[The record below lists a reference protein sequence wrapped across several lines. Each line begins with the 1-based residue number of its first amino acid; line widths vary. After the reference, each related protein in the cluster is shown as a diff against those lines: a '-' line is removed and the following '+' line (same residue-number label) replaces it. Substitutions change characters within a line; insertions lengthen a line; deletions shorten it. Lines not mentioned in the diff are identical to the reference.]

1 MEYEI
6 RRDKIIIFSI
16 CIMASLDLS
25 FVKGSSKLVK
35 AEKLEVIYNAI
46 LSRVRALPDVNNFR
60 NNTDLIHL
68 VCNLAENAI
77 KKKWGQVDKKAFVVR
92 ILNTLFTYNV
102 LEKAQVEDVIEF
114 LHSNNQINKVENAK
128 KVYACGK
135 NWLKKKVLN

>member
-1 MEYEI
+1 
-6 RRDKIIIFSI
+6 
-16 CIMASLDLS
+16 MASLDLS

-46 LSRVRALPDVNNFR
+46 LSRVRVLPDVNNLR

-77 KKKWGQVDKKAFVVR
+77 KKKWGAVDKKAFVIRV
-92 ILNTLFTYNV
+92 LNTLFTYNV
-102 LEKAQVEDVIEF
+102 VEKAQVEDVIEF
-114 LHSNNQINKVENAK
+114 LHSNNQINKVENAR

-135 NWLKKKVLN
+135 KWLKKKVL

>member
-1 MEYEI
+1 
-6 RRDKIIIFSI
+6 
-16 CIMASLDLS
+16 MASLDLS
-25 FVKGSSKLVK
+25 FVKASSKLIK

-46 LSRVRALPDVNNFR
+46 LSRVRVLPDVNNLR

-92 ILNTLFTYNV
+92 VLNTLFTYNV
-102 LEKAQVEDVIEF
+102 VEKTQVEDVIEF
-114 LHSNNQINKVENAK
+114 LHSNNQINKVENAR

-135 NWLKKKVLN
+135 NWLKKKVL

>member
-1 MEYEI
+1 
-6 RRDKIIIFSI
+6 
-16 CIMASLDLS
+16 MASLDLS

-46 LSRVRALPDVNNFR
+46 LSRVRVLPDVNNLR

-77 KKKWGQVDKKAFVVR
+77 KKKWGQVDKKAFVIRV
-92 ILNTLFTYNV
+92 LNTLFTYNV
-102 LEKAQVEDVIEF
+102 VEKAQVEDVIEF

-135 NWLKKKVLN
+135 NWLKKKVL

>member
-1 MEYEI
+1 
-6 RRDKIIIFSI
+6 
-16 CIMASLDLS
+16 MASLDLS

-46 LSRVRALPDVNNFR
+46 LTRVRALPDVNNFR

-92 ILNTLFTYNV
+92 VLNTLFTFNV
-102 LEKAQVEDVIEF
+102 VEKSQVEDVIEF
-114 LHSNNQINKVENAK
+114 LHSNNQINKVENSK
-128 KVYACGK
+128 KVHACGK
-135 NWLKKKVLN
+135 NWLKKKVL

>member
-1 MEYEI
+1 
-6 RRDKIIIFSI
+6 
-16 CIMASLDLS
+16 MASSDLS

-92 ILNTLFTYNV
+92 VLNTLFTYNV

-135 NWLKKKVLN
+135 KWFFKKVLN

>member
-1 MEYEI
+1 MT
-6 RRDKIIIFSI
+6 
-16 CIMASLDLS
+16 SLDLS

-46 LSRVRALPDVNNFR
+46 LSRVRALPEVNNLR

-92 ILNTLFTYNV
+92 VLNTLFTYNV
-102 LEKAQVEDVIEF
+102 VEKTQVEDVIEF
-114 LHSNNQINKVENAK
+114 LHSNNQINKVENAR

-135 NWLKKKVLN
+135 NWIKKKVL

>member
-6 RRDKIIIFSI
+6 RRDKNIIFSI

-25 FVKGSSKLVK
+25 FVKASSKLVK

-46 LSRVRALPDVNNFR
+46 LSRVRALPDVNNLR

-68 VCNLAENAI
+68 ICNLAENAI
-77 KKKWGQVDKKAFVVR
+77 KKKWGKVDKKSFVVR
-92 ILNTLFTYNV
+92 VLNTLFTYNV
-102 LEKAQVEDVIEF
+102 VEKSQAEDVIDF
-114 LHSNNQINKVENAK
+114 LHSNNQINKVESSK

-135 NWLKKKVLN
+135 NWIKKKVL

>member
-1 MEYEI
+1 
-6 RRDKIIIFSI
+6 
-16 CIMASLDLS
+16 MASLDLS

-46 LSRVRALPDVNNFR
+46 LSRVRVLPDVNNLR

-68 VCNLAENAI
+68 VCNLSENAI

-92 ILNTLFTYNV
+92 ILNTLFTFNV
-102 LEKAQVEDVIEF
+102 VEKAQVEDVIEF
-114 LHSNNQINKVENAK
+114 LHSNSQINKVENAK

-135 NWLKKKVLN
+135 NWLKKKVL

>member
-1 MEYEI
+1 
-6 RRDKIIIFSI
+6 
-16 CIMASLDLS
+16 MASLDLS

-46 LSRVRALPDVNNFR
+46 LSRVRVLPDVNNLR

-92 ILNTLFTYNV
+92 LLNTLFTYNV
-102 LEKAQVEDVIEF
+102 VEKTQVEDVI
-114 LHSNNQINKVENAK
+114 
-128 KVYACGK
+128 
-135 NWLKKKVLN
+135 